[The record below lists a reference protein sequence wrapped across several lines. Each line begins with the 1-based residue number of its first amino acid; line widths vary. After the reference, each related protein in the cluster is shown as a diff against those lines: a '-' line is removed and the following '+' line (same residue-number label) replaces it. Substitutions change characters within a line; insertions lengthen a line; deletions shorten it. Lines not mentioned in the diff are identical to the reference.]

1 MTTSLPAPPRVSQ
14 AFPRPAASPIDPSLK
29 LRTVVQ
35 SLPGEVFEKDTG
47 KALAMVATTL
57 VSVTLSYALL
67 AICPW
72 YLLPI
77 AWFVTGTALTGFF
90 VIGHDCGHRS
100 FFNNTT
106 LNNWVGHIAF
116 LPLVYPFHAWRIL
129 HNHHHKHTNKLE
141 EDNAWTPMLPE
152 VYDATPKGLQ
162 WGYHQVRGWFWW
174 IGSVGHQLSRH
185 FNWAQFEGKQR
196 QQVRFSALLVLV
208 TAAIAFPLMFATLG
222 VWGLVKFWLMPWLGY
237 HFWMSTFT
245 IVHHTAPD
253 IPFRPAAEWN
263 EAESQLSGTVHC
275 KYPAWIEFL
284 CHDINVHIP
293 HHVSTGIPSYRLR
306 QAHASLQENW
316 GDYLIEREFNFA
328 MMKEIAE
335 RCHLYHPENYY
346 ESIPAHERKAA
357 ALD

>member
-1 MTTSLPAPPRVSQ
+1 MTTSLPVEPRVSQ
-14 AFPRPAASPIDPSLK
+14 AFPKPSAPPLDPSLK
-29 LRTVVQ
+29 LRTVIQ
-35 SLPGEVFEKDTG
+35 SLPADVFEKNTG
-47 KALAMVATTL
+47 RAISMIAISV
-57 VSVTLSYALL
+57 VSVVASYALL

-72 YLLPI
+72 YLLPA
-77 AWFVTGTALTGFF
+77 AWFLAGTALTGFF

-100 FFNNTT
+100 FFKGTK

-116 LPLVYPFHAWRIL
+116 LPLIYPFHAWRIL

-141 EDNAWTPMLPE
+141 EDNAWTPMLTE
-152 VYDATPKGLQ
+152 TYDATPKALQ

-174 IGSVGHQLSRH
+174 IGSIGHQLSRH

-196 QQVRFSALLVLV
+196 EQVRFSALLVLG
-208 TAAIAFPLMFATLG
+208 TMAIAFPIMFATLG
-222 VWGLVKFWLMPWLGY
+222 AWGVFKFWFMPWVGY

-253 IPFRPAAEWN
+253 IPFRPTAEWH
-263 EAESQLSGTVHC
+263 EAESQLAGTVHC
-275 KYPAWIEFL
+275 KYPAWVEFL

-293 HHVSTGIPSYRLR
+293 HHVSTGIPSYNLR
-306 QAHASLQENW
+306 KAHASLQENW
-316 GDYLIEREFNFA
+316 GPYLIEREFNFA

-346 ESIPAHERKAA
+346 ESIPVYDRRAKA
-357 ALD
+357 